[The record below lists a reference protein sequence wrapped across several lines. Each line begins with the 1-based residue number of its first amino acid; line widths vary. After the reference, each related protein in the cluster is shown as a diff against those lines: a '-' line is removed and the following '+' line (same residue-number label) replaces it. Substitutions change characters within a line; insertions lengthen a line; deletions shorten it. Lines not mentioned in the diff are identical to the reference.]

1 MRTADFFSPESFADH
16 LERRSSPRRWAILS
30 ILSLACLGTSWAT
43 EWQANRE
50 ETMARDVARIDPDAL
65 RAQKELALIQT
76 EINRYAE
83 NLDPLTEHLSLPTTG
98 YLLQCL
104 ETAAGEGAD
113 LEKVNWGHKAALYGE
128 PNDLLILNIS
138 ITVRGDKALLDLP
151 EKMREVTGMQ
161 TAAVRRTEVVPEN
174 PDAMR
179 AEVRLTSN
187 LNIPTTWQSRGLR

>member
-1 MRTADFFSPESFADH
+1 
-16 LERRSSPRRWAILS
+16 
-30 ILSLACLGTSWAT
+30 
-43 EWQANRE
+43 
-50 ETMARDVARIDPDAL
+50 MARDVARIDPDAL